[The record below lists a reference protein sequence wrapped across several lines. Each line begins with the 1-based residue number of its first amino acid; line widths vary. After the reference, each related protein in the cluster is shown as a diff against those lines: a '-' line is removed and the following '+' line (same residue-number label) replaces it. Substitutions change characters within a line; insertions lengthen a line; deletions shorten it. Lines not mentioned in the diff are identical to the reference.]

1 MIGIIV
7 YKKRTMR
14 KPINFF
20 IVNMAMSD
28 LLYPIFLI
36 PWKIQS
42 LYIDSWLIG
51 GPLGEALCKL
61 VFFLIA
67 VSSAVSVQSLVLIA
81 VDRFGAVVFPLRSPL
96 ISAKLCPFFILA
108 TWIVAIAVN
117 SPALFVL
124 KLVEY
129 PGKLFCE
136 RHWNEVFGESSPS
149 FENYIVS
156 YIVVFTFIPLT
167 LIAILYI
174 IIYLKLRSQ
183 KIPGEQSANAGQH
196 RQQRER
202 NVLKMSIAIVLGFA
216 VCWLPHTIFWFMFF
230 FRDTIIWPHCG
241 VPYFVYLVHFMTL
254 ANCAINPCI
263 CLIFSRNYRNGLKAL
278 VI

>member
-1 MIGIIV
+1 MNTTMNGTQPSSCPSNPTAEKIGITFAYCLISIASLTGNTVIGIIV
-7 YKKRTMR
+7 YKTQTMR

-36 PWKIQS
+36 PWKIKK

-67 VSSAVSVQSLVLIA
+67 VSSAVSIQSLVLIA
-81 VDRFGAVVFPLRSPL
+81 VDRFSAVVFPLRSPL
-96 ISAKLCPFFILA
+96 INSKLCPFFILV

-129 PGKLFCE
+129 PEKLFCE
-136 RHWNEVFGESSPS
+136 RHWNDFLESHRH
-149 FENYIVS
+149 
-156 YIVVFTFIPLT
+156 PLRIT
-167 LIAILYI
+167 
-174 IIYLKLRSQ
+174 
-183 KIPGEQSANAGQH
+183 
-196 RQQRER
+196 
-202 NVLKMSIAIVLGFA
+202 
-216 VCWLPHTIFWFMFF
+216 
-230 FRDTIIWPHCG
+230 
-241 VPYFVYLVHFMTL
+241 
-254 ANCAINPCI
+254 PCPI
-263 CLIFSRNYRNGLKAL
+263 
-278 VI
+278 